1 MMSGRKIIEGAGA
14 ALAWTQGE
22 GTARVTLPD
31 GTHGE
36 MTVGDVIERMADPD
50 EPRVVALA
58 EAWASIDGKLEP
70 FRAESKL
77 TEIPWD
83 DPAFTGH
90 YMGYVAEAKELI
102 VRLNARGFDVVPL
115 ATEATP

>member
-1 MMSGRKIIEGAGA
+1 MSGSKIIEGAKA
-14 ALAWTQGE
+14 ALDWTQGN

-31 GTHGE
+31 GTRGE
-36 MTVGDVIERMADPD
+36 MTVGEVIAETSHAE

-58 EAWASIDGKLEP
+58 EAMASLDGKLDA

-83 DPAFTGH
+83 DPSFTGH
-90 YMGYVAEAKELI
+90 YMGYVEEAKETI
-102 VRLNARGFDVVPL
+102 WRLNARGFDVTQRAETSDV
-115 ATEATP
+115 